1 MEGLPVIRPDTVTT
15 REGGA
20 GGYDLVTASATRALL
35 TATTFTAHYPACMFP
50 CQRFTCSLATARA

>member
-1 MEGLPVIRPDTVTT
+1 MIRPDTVTT